1 MVVHKCSHCSFESTH
16 KWVVKRH
23 MESQHNVQQEH
34 VAGGHPYAEP
44 SQGFN
49 SVSVYHPQHTMQPLN
64 LPYPAQHPYNS
75 QPVSYLYGQHPVNL
89 QSPAPYTYHNQ
100 RHIGGV
106 RGFKRHDDILS
117 VASTYGS
124 VSGTE
129 ADTESDSG
137 SVTESV
143 SEAEGLYDSKTL
155 GDVFGEMKKHMEQ
168 VFYLRDIADEKIKE
182 YKKYDRETKKYAQQ
196 GGAELKITMIE
207 GFDGIDDRED
217 NESDDESDDGQQQK
231 NGQDNEDDTAQS
243 CSCGASSYLSLLDNF
258 EDVLEGADLKRYER
272 YQEEY
277 AEQLIEDRDI
287 DEDDSEDDSEDES
300 DDETEETRVK
310 KNLEKKVQDLKK
322 MKAGFKKEGE
332 CYFEHCSNRQIDTL
346 RVLCQCLIER
356 PEDFEEVKRK
366 LAPKWSPI
374 KFDVKALADK
384 DLSRSRIRKIL
395 LRENVGEG
403 VLNGL
408 LSEVLPLIQK
418 EISK

>member
-1 MVVHKCSHCSFESTH
+1 MAVYKCSHCSYLSNRTTN
-16 KWVVKRH
+16 VRRH
-23 MESQHNVQQEH
+23 MDLKHNDNIDRV
-34 VAGGHPYAEP
+34 
-44 SQGFN
+44 
-49 SVSVYHPQHTMQPLN
+49 VYPQHQGYVESSQN
-64 LPYPAQHPYNS
+64 FQSQQAVHLPYPAQHPYNP
-75 QPVSYLYGQHPVNL
+75 QPVGHLYDQHPVNL
-89 QSPAPYTYHNQ
+89 PSPVPYSYHNQ
-100 RHIGGV
+100 HHIGGV
-106 RGFKRHDDILS
+106 RGLKRRDDILS

-124 VSGTE
+124 ESGTE
-129 ADTESDSG
+129 ADTESDTG
-137 SVTESV
+137 SV
-143 SEAEGLYDSKTL
+143 SESLSDAEGLYDSKTL
-155 GDVFGEMKKHMEQ
+155 GDVFGEMKKHLEQ
-168 VFYLRDIADEKIKE
+168 VFYLRDIADQKIKD

-207 GFDGIDDRED
+207 GFDGLDDREED
-217 NESDDESDDGQQQK
+217 ESDDESDDGQQQN
-231 NGQDNEDDTAQS
+231 NGQDHEDDTAQS
-243 CSCGASSYLSLLDNF
+243 CSCGASSYLSLLENF

-277 AEQLIEDRDI
+277 AEQIIEDRDI

-356 PEDFEEVKRK
+356 PEDFEEVKIK

-408 LSEVLPLIQK
+408 LSAVLPLIQK
-418 EISK
+418 EICK

>member
-23 MESQHNVQQEH
+23 MESQHNVQQAQ

-49 SVSVYHPQHTMQPLN
+49 GVSVYHPQHTMQSLN

-89 QSPAPYTYHNQ
+89 QSPAPYTYHNE

-155 GDVFGEMKKHMEQ
+155 GDVFGEMKTLLEQ
-168 VFYLRDIADEKIKE
+168 VFYLRDIADEKIKD

-207 GFDGIDDRED
+207 GFDGLDDREED
-217 NESDDESDDGQQQK
+217 ESDDESDDGQQQK

-243 CSCGASSYLSLLDNF
+243 CSCESSSYLSLLENF

-277 AEQLIEDRDI
+277 AEQIIEDRDI

-310 KNLEKKVQDLKK
+310 KNLEKKEQDLKK

-346 RVLCQCLIER
+346 RKLCQCLIHDEG
-356 PEDFEEVKRK
+356 FEEVNRK
-366 LAPKWSPI
+366 LAPNWGPI
-374 KFDVKALADK
+374 MFNVRALADK
-384 DLSRSRIRKIL
+384 DLSRPRIRKIL
-395 LRENVGEG
+395 LRENVGKG

-408 LSEVLPLIQK
+408 LSTVLPLIQK

>member
-1 MVVHKCSHCSFESTH
+1 MAVHKCSHCSYLSNRITNVRRHIES
-16 KWVVKRH
+16 K
-23 MESQHNVQQEH
+23 H
-34 VAGGHPYAEP
+34 VGG
-44 SQGFN
+44 
-49 SVSVYHPQHTMQPLN
+49 VVYHQRGGSVESPSNFQQSVN

-75 QPVSYLYGQHPVNL
+75 QLVGHLYGERPVNV
-89 QSPAPYTYHNQ
+89 QSPGLYTYHNQ
-100 RHIGGV
+100 HHIGGV
-106 RGFKRHDDILS
+106 RGLKRHDDILS

-124 VSGTE
+124 ESGTE
-129 ADTESDSG
+129 ADNESDTG
-137 SVTESV
+137 TVTESV

-217 NESDDESDDGQQQK
+217 NESDDESDDGQQQN
-231 NGQDNEDDTAQS
+231 NGQDHEDDTAQS

-287 DEDDSEDDSEDES
+287 DEDDSEDES

-374 KFDVKALADK
+374 KFDVIALADK
-384 DLSRSRIRKIL
+384 DLSRLRIRKIL

-418 EISK
+418 EICK

>member
-34 VAGGHPYAEP
+34 VAGGYPYAEP

-64 LPYPAQHPYNS
+64 LPYPAQHPYNP
-75 QPVSYLYGQHPVNL
+75 QPVGHLFGERPVNV
-89 QSPAPYTYHNQ
+89 QSPGLYTYHNQ
-100 RHIGGV
+100 HHIGGV
-106 RGFKRHDDILS
+106 RGLKRRDDFLS

-124 VSGTE
+124 ESGTE
-129 ADTESDSG
+129 ADTESDTG
-137 SVTESV
+137 SV
-143 SEAEGLYDSKTL
+143 SESLTEPEGLYASKTL
-155 GDVFGEMKKHMEQ
+155 GDVFGEMKKLMEQ
-168 VFYLRDIADEKIKE
+168 VFFLRDIADEKIKE

-196 GGAELKITMIE
+196 GGAELRITMIE
-207 GFDGIDDRED
+207 GYDGLDERKEA
-217 NESDDESDDGQQQK
+217 ESDDESDNRQEQN
-231 NGQDNEDDTAQS
+231 NGQDQEDGVAGG
-243 CSCGASSYLSLLDNF
+243 CSCETTSYLSFLDNF

-287 DEDDSEDDSEDES
+287 DEDDSEDES
-300 DDETEETRVK
+300 DDETEETRDK
-310 KNLEKKVQDLKK
+310 KDLEKKEKDLKK
-322 MKAGFKKEGE
+322 MKAGFKEEGE

-346 RVLCQCLIER
+346 RELCQCLIHDEG
-356 PEDFEEVKRK
+356 FEEVKRK
-366 LAPKWSPI
+366 LAPNWGPI
-374 KFDVKALADK
+374 RFDVRALADK
-384 DLSRSRIRKIL
+384 DLSRPRIRKIL

-408 LSEVLPLIQK
+408 LSTVLPLIQK
-418 EISK
+418 AICK